1 MPVVIESPGTVVAV
15 NIGGAVIPT
24 LLLLYL
30 LFKEPPV
37 DLRNR
42 DHRSR
47 GSDRPHA
54 GLSSAGDWHSG
65 TDFRTAGADRHCGGT
80 DCPRAR
86 PPCSPMWV
94 GSLGTLI
101 GADLLNLGVVR
112 GVGTP
117 VTSIGGAGTFDG
129 IFLTASWRCCW

>member
-1 MPVVIESPGTVVAV
+1 VVPVVIESPGTVVAV

-37 DLRNR
+37 DPRNR
-42 DHRSR
+42 DDRSR
-47 GSDRPHA
+47 GSYRPHA
-54 GLSSAGDWHSG
+54 GLPRAGRRI
-65 TDFRTAGADRHCGGT
+65 DFCTTGGDRHCGGT